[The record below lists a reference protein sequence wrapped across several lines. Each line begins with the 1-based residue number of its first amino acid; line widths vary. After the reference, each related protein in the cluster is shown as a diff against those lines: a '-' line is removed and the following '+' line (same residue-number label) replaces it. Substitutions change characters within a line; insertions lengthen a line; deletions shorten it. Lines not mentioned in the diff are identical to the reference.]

1 MAVRGDTLEVNV
13 IFSECLLKSS
23 KHLLSIMWRSGVYP
37 FSLSRLKQY
46 FQASAIDLS
55 CQFFNGTDMMAFES

>member
-13 IFSECLLKSS
+13 IFSEFLLKSS
-23 KHLLSIMWRSGVYP
+23 KHLLLIMCRSGVYP
-37 FSLSRLKQY
+37 FSLSQLKQY

-55 CQFFNGTDMMAFES
+55 CPFFNGTDMMAFES